1 MDEMTMIILNGIFWM
16 IAIPV
21 FSSFFPKAATAMRF
35 MPPSVDDEP
44 EPIVYQ
50 YEPVVEEEVQQIHI
64 DDVLDFKPTMPK
76 EEPIQR
82 VVEEVEVVKEPE
94 ELTSKQLAD
103 DAILALV
110 STGFK
115 KKEAKIAVTKAV
127 RNRRF
132 DNVQDIVIAALDRS
146 NT

>member
-1 MDEMTMIILNGIFWM
+1 MDKGTLIIVNGIFW
-16 IAIPV
+16 IVALPTL
-21 FSSFFPKAATAMRF
+21 SYFFPKVASLLGF
-35 MPPSVDDEP
+35 MPKPF
-44 EPIVYQ
+44 VYE

-76 EEPIQR
+76 EEPVQR